1 LGARRATTWFRIWGF
16 ALHPKRGG
24 NYQIASI
31 TVLSLLVPSI
41 VFMLVVETFL
51 KADVLETVER

>member
-31 TVLSLLVPSI
+31 TLLVPSI